1 MGGGEDGGGGS
12 GLGDGVDSGAG
23 RYSGEGSSVCP
34 SLAYC
39 YMAVDSDS
47 ARIRLTDSDTVDS
60 DTTAGLDT
68 VTAAGS
74 DTAAGSLLSRIRRR
88 TWNWRLTRNS
98 SWLLSRILLQ
108 TRIRRTLIRWLNFN
122 MTWWLTRI
130 P

>member
-1 MGGGEDGGGGS
+1 MFACVHVGMPMGVRVCAAGPDRSGPARRVVRAAFPEGPSPRGRNTTRTRRGGWGGVKRGEGGS

-68 VTAAGS
+68 ATAAG
-74 DTAAGSLLSRIRRR
+74 
-88 TWNWRLTRNS
+88 
-98 SWLLSRILLQ
+98 
-108 TRIRRTLIRWLNFN
+108 
-122 MTWWLTRI
+122 
-130 P
+130 